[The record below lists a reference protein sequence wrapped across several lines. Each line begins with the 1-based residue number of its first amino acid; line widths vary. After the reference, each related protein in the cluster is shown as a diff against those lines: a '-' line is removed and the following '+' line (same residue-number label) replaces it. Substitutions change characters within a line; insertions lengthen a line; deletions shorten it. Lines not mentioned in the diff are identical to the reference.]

1 MNDLMKRYEEET
13 SCNKCIGVRD
23 YYTGYI
29 AWLESQLIWRPV
41 AQKPDK
47 NGMYLCIVG
56 DGLNILLLYENGE
69 WFEYDTEF
77 GWFINNNPRYWLPI
91 PKIQEI

>member
-1 MNDLMKRYEEET
+1 MKQYEAET
-13 SCNKCIGVRD
+13 GDIATWHWHDKEFLTD
-23 YYTGYI
+23 DYI